1 MGKNIKERN
10 QLADFAR
17 VFMAFI
23 VVAIHVNIFYEH
35 PALNKITVDG
45 FFRIAVPFFLMINGY
60 YFHENIS
67 HVESFKKWLKRG
79 IVLFFVWQAIYLPLY
94 LPIEDLSYNR
104 LAVFLSQLIFGYHH
118 LWYISA
124 MVLGGIIL
132 FALRDKPYSL
142 ALSLFLF
149 IIGCC
154 LQYVRPFIDNNPTL
168 YKVFSQYWL
177 FRNGLFFGFP
187 MMYIGFYIA
196 KNNLLIKFNNNLLF
210 LFLSISTILYGCE
223 IFFVQNIFFS
233 HMSYHIDFLL
243 SILLL
248 TPVVFIFIMRTK
260 FYPFKDKDT
269 KYLALFSS
277 IVYFIHPY
285 VIKLIESFL
294 SIESVMF
301 YINVL
306 VISSLISFFCVLNRK
321 RLWFLF

>member
-1 MGKNIKERN
+1 
-10 QLADFAR
+10 
-17 VFMAFI
+17 
-23 VVAIHVNIFYEH
+23 
-35 PALNKITVDG
+35 
-45 FFRIAVPFFLMINGY
+45 
-60 YFHENIS
+60 
-67 HVESFKKWLKRG
+67 
-79 IVLFFVWQAIYLPLY
+79 
-94 LPIEDLSYNR
+94 
-104 LAVFLSQLIFGYHH
+104 
-118 LWYISA
+118 

-177 FRNGLFFGFP
+177 FRNGLFFDFP

-210 LFLSISTILYGCE
+210 LFLTISTILYGCE

-260 FYPFKDKDT
+260 FCPFKDKD
-269 KYLALFSS
+269 
-277 IVYFIHPY
+277 
-285 VIKLIESFL
+285 
-294 SIESVMF
+294 
-301 YINVL
+301 
-306 VISSLISFFCVLNRK
+306 
-321 RLWFLF
+321 